1 MALARKA
8 YRISKFGT
16 VVLPQE
22 IRRATFCL
30 MRLQIQAVR
39 GVTYYSKERIPG
51 QAVHGWVTARNADG
65 FVVKNDWDWRFDKQ
79 QWLLWELTDY
89 QVTVNQCFIANK
101 QTEVLLTEL
110 AKKPNT
116 PPLPPSLPP
125 VNYDAFFGRVPSII
139 HGFES
144 ITVKTRV
151 NADFDVEFIYDTRE
165 TNNCSPVPTEI
176 PRGPAPLENEL
187 PKPGGDNGIAPG
199 PVFPPASLPANSTP
213 VGGTSKIP
221 EGYEEGDQSGPP
233 NASPFPPGA
242 TSTRFRLAYQTAGA
256 QSQGCVLPALTVI
269 ESQFYAG
276 LFVNGD
282 LQLSVG
288 NSDGQGGFPC
298 DAVRFERVY
307 SKTGLGVVFSVLY
320 NGVSA
325 PVLLEPLYQ

>member
-1 MALARKA
+1 MALAKKA
-8 YRISKFGT
+8 YRISRFGT

-39 GVTYYSKERIPG
+39 GITYYSRERIPD
-51 QAVHGWVTARNADG
+51 QTVHGWITARNADG

-125 VNYDAFFGRVPSII
+125 VNYDSFFGRVPLII

-151 NADFDVEFIYDTRE
+151 NADFDIEFIYDTRE

-187 PKPGGDNGIAPG
+187 PQPGGDNGIAPG
-199 PVFPPASLPANSTP
+199 PVFPPASLPPGSP
-213 VGGTSKIP
+213 PLGGTSKIP
-221 EGYEEGDQSGPP
+221 EGYSDADQSSPP
-233 NASPFPPGA
+233 NNQEFPPGA
-242 TSTRFRLAYQTAGA
+242 TTTVYEMLALVSFDGFESNSCPTSPRVVASISTPSLVPASAFSNSVSVIDSGYRCGGTKYDVRLTGPGDSAR
-256 QSQGCVLPALTVI
+256 VI
-269 ESQFYAG
+269 EIFSAAPSFR
-276 LFVNGD
+276 
-282 LQLSVG
+282 
-288 NSDGQGGFPC
+288 
-298 DAVRFERVY
+298 VRYV
-307 SKTGLGVVFSVLY
+307 
-320 NGVSA
+320 
-325 PVLLEPLYQ
+325 